1 MGRMDKGNLKSSI
14 SHGVKW
20 HVALQHFFITL
31 SRHISE
37 TVVNLFV
44 QSLSL
49 FVFFCYMYLS
59 ILAIDIASLY
69 ILVTRSLTVL
79 IKLVK
84 LKLISNVMFGSISI
98 INNILEFSVNMIALS
113 LFSHCTCCPHPIL
126 NVVD

>member
-37 TVVNLFV
+37 TLVNLFV

-49 FVFFCYMYLS
+49 LVFFCYMYLS

-84 LKLISNVMFGSISI
+84 LKLI
-98 INNILEFSVNMIALS
+98 
-113 LFSHCTCCPHPIL
+113 
-126 NVVD
+126 

>member
-37 TVVNLFV
+37 TLVNLFV

-49 FVFFCYMYLS
+49 LVFFCYMYLS

-113 LFSHCTCCPHPIL
+113 LFSHCACCPHPIL